1 MTSAREQAAEP
12 ADAPRT
18 GRRWGRT
25 SETRSAILAAARA
38 VFMEHGFTNANV
50 SDVVERSGSS
60 VGSIY
65 HHFGGKTELYAA
77 LCAEYQDILHE
88 ASSKA
93 VAKLRATGERD
104 PLQLFLAGARAY
116 LEQAWIDQDLARV
129 VLSGDHPPDID
140 AWRRERSQDWVRQN
154 GLLLRVPE
162 SPAGRVLVMALTS
175 LIGDSARLISQ
186 IDSRREAYEIIDA
199 TLEMARKIAR

>member
-1 MTSAREQAAEP
+1 MSTSDQTTQPSRQ
-12 ADAPRT
+12 T
-18 GRRWGRT
+18 RRWSRT
-25 SETRSAILAAARA
+25 TETRSAILAAARA
-38 VFMEHGFTNANV
+38 VFIEHGFTNANV

-77 LCAEYQDILHE
+77 LCAEYQDLLHD
-88 ASSKA
+88 ASTKA
-93 VAKLRATGERD
+93 VQQLRATGERD
-104 PLQLFLAGARAY
+104 PLRLFLAGARAY

-154 GLLLRVPE
+154 GLLLRVPD
-162 SPAGRVLVMALTS
+162 SPTGRVLVMALTS
-175 LIGDSARLISQ
+175 LIGDSARMISET
-186 IDSRREAYEIIDA
+186 DSRREAYDIIDA
-199 TLEMARKIAR
+199 TLAMASKIAG